1 MLASCIDNDIPYPIV
16 VANIVEFEVDGQVG
30 EAQINTETRTVSF
43 EVADTIDL
51 QHMRITKFKLNK
63 EAHPAAVDVG
73 SIISC
78 VDSIELMLE
87 TYQVYRWVLRSKQQ
101 FTPEVKL
108 TGQQGD
114 ISITDDTIRVNV
126 RSISQAA
133 IEDLRLAPG
142 NATYNIDIDTITDFS
157 KPIEIVVTSYGKT
170 KIYVLVVVKIIN
182 VNGLSLLDFEIDGQD
197 GESKIDANKRTV
209 SINMPETADLMHLQ
223 LSKLTLSEDDATASL
238 IVGEELACIDSIPF
252 TISDVDGDAYEW
264 KLHVHQQFTPVVR
277 LKGQLNIEGQLNNYI
292 MNKDTITVYV
302 KNASK
307 TAIEELR
314 LAPEVSNPTY
324 SPVLSNLTNFSNPV
338 EITVTSYGR
347 EKTYVIKAI
356 SMGGAEG
363 PLITEFEVDGQVS
376 AAQINANK
384 RTVSIEVSESTDL
397 LHLHLTQLTLS
408 EAEATA
414 SIAVGDELSG
424 VEPLTITLTDAD
436 GDYQWTLLVKQQF
449 TPVVRLKGQLGG
461 FTISNGIIRV
471 FVDDVATTYIEELIL
486 APAVGNPSYSP
497 NPTSI
502 TDFSQPVKIDVT
514 AYGKTTSYTLE
525 VSGMAGYPCGHP
537 VISITT
543 GNASPQITTATIE
556 AEVAACSAVL
566 PYFEYRKQGDTQWIS
581 TPQGY
586 AEAGATAYTATLD
599 GLEPNTTYEYRA
611 VANGTEGDVR
621 TFTTDPDPI
630 VTLTTGAATAEARTA
645 ELKADVVCR
654 EAVEVYFEYREQG
667 ILNWESTT
675 PTAINAG
682 PTLFQ
687 LTLTGLEPGI
697 TYEYRVVSNSRAGI
711 RYGETLTFTTDEE
724 VVSSI
729 STGAAEPWAKF
740 AHVSAEAMCT
750 QASVAL
756 GFEYSKQGTGNWIPS
771 TTKASTIGSNTY
783 TITLTGLEPNTT
795 YEYRAVAGGLTGE
808 SLSFTT
814 DGAPTVPNLS
824 FDDWDGSQKNGG
836 RISWRPWSGG
846 NTTTFWNTGNSG
858 VTPGGLSG
866 PGKESNNTPVEGTDA
881 VSGKAAMLKS
891 IKLGALASTFGGVG
905 FAAGSIFSGDYATNT
920 SNPPTSVKMGHAYTG
935 RPTQLK
941 GWYKY
946 SPQNINEV
954 NSKFYSG
961 GSVSGSD
968 KMHIYIY
975 LLDWSNRSNKYVD
988 AYEGIFKY
996 VKQNRMIVN
1005 EPPVYEAPP
1014 LKNGK
1019 KLPAEELVAYG
1030 EFLSDQ
1036 TVSSYTQFT
1045 INLEYYSTTKR
1056 PTHIIICATSSY
1068 LGSAFTGGENST
1080 LWVDEF
1086 ELGFDYVP

>member
-63 EAHPAAVDVG
+63 EAHPAAVGVG

-87 TYQVYRWVLRSKQQ
+87 TYQVYRWVLISKQQ

-126 RSISQAA
+126 KSISQAA

-277 LKGQLNIEGQLNNYI
+277 LKGQLPGYT

-324 SPVLSNLTNFSNPV
+324 SPVLSNLTDFSNPV

-356 SMGGAEG
+356 SIGGAEG
-363 PLITEFEVDGQVS
+363 PSVTEFEVDGQVG

-384 RTVSIEVSESTDL
+384 RTVSIEMPETANL
-397 LHLHLTQLTLS
+397 LHLMLSKLTLS
-408 EAEATA
+408 EPNATA
-414 SIAVGDELSG
+414 SLVVGEELACIDSIPF
-424 VEPLTITLTDAD
+424 VITDAD
-436 GDYQWTLLVKQQF
+436 SYTYQWKLHVRQQF

-461 FTISNGIIRV
+461 YTINNGIIRV

-497 NPTSI
+497 NPANI

-621 TFTTDPDPI
+621 TFTTNPDPI
-630 VTLTTGAATAEARTA
+630 QTITTVEAVTSGRTA
-645 ELKADVVCR
+645 ELKANVVCL
-654 EAVEVYFEYREQG
+654 ETVQVHFEYRAFG
-667 ILNWESTT
+667 ATDWLSTPAT
-675 PTAINAG
+675 SASAVATIATTID
-682 PTLFQ
+682 
-687 LTLTGLEPGI
+687 GLEYS
-697 TYEYRVVSNSRAGI
+697 TDYEFRAVA
-711 RYGETLTFTTDEE
+711 T
-724 VVSSI
+724 SSI
-729 STGAAEPWAKF
+729 GRREGAIMQFRTPVNPVQSITTSGADPWAKF

-808 SLSFTT
+808 SKSFTT

-824 FDDWDGSQKNGG
+824 FDDWDDSQKNGG
-836 RISWRPWSGG
+836 RVSWRPWSGG

-866 PGKESNNTPVEGTDA
+866 PGKQSNNTPVEGTDA
-881 VSGKAAMLKS
+881 KSGKAAMLKS

-954 NSKFYSG
+954 NSKFYNG

-1080 LWVDEF
+1080 LWVDDF
-1086 ELGFDYVP
+1086 ELGFDYVEP